1 MKGVIRNWWIHLLI
15 IIGGLGIGLALRT
28 VVKPR
33 QGIVTEH
40 GSKPNRVMKTV
51 SRRGKSVEQIFEEI
65 IRSPKSERTDQETA
79 KIKVAVL
86 DLTSDELRQLALRL
100 LASDARYDEEMMR
113 CLFAAWGEVAPLD
126 ALAIVDQ
133 MSSRA
138 RFQAKRTILQS
149 WVVSDADAA
158 FDYVN
163 AGKARD
169 DGRFGR
175 DSNLWFT
182 FSLAFPEL
190 ALERAAGIPN
200 REDRLAREN
209 EILRLHD
216 TEKALDWLAENREGE
231 EAKKAIPEII
241 SSWAGKE
248 PRKALEYL
256 VGLDEK
262 LQSKEAYRDLGGAIM
277 EGNELVEDLEEQIPK
292 KYRNMFWAGHLERV
306 AALEPSKA
314 SQLLYKMSEGKA
326 KRGAFYNISAQWS
339 FKDPVAVGE
348 WITELPSSRSRD
360 AAISA
365 FAGEVFPNDPQAGV
379 EWFADMSFAG
389 ENNPQ
394 LDNALVDWLRRDP
407 DTASSWIENQS
418 AEKLPPKLKERVL
431 KAYQGD

>member
-1 MKGVIRNWWIHLLI
+1 MKEVIRNWWIHLLI

-190 ALERAAGIPN
+190 ALKRAAGIPN

-292 KYRNMFWAGHLERV
+292 KISQYVLGWASRKSGSSGTIKSL
-306 AALEPSKA
+306 
-314 SQLLYKMSEGKA
+314 
-326 KRGAFYNISAQWS
+326 
-339 FKDPVAVGE
+339 PVAVQDE
-348 WITELPSSRSRD
+348 
-360 AAISA
+360 
-365 FAGEVFPNDPQAGV
+365 
-379 EWFADMSFAG
+379 
-389 ENNPQ
+389 
-394 LDNALVDWLRRDP
+394 
-407 DTASSWIENQS
+407 
-418 AEKLPPKLKERVL
+418 
-431 KAYQGD
+431 